1 LTGFDILA
9 GLVLLVSGLV
19 GYARGATR
27 EVTTVIAFLLAVAA
41 AVIGLRFTGPIARHF
56 IHTSWMA
63 NAAAALTLFIVAYIA
78 LRMVGGALTRSVRQT
93 ATLSGLDRVLGFG
106 IGLVRAL
113 VILGAFALL
122 IDAATPPERKP
133 DWFLT
138 ARLYPLARASGAV
151 LEALAPKGL
160 AVANSVAPAI
170 HDAVRD
176 ANGADAPPPA
186 RPAAR
191 SARGRSPGYSAD
203 QRKSLDDL
211 VEKTR

>member
-41 AVIGLRFTGPIARHF
+41 AVIGLRFTSPIARHF
-56 IHTSWMA
+56 IHTPWMA
-63 NAAAALTLFIVAYIA
+63 NAAAALALFIVAYIA
-78 LRMVGGALTRSVRQT
+78 FRMVGGALTRSVRQT
-93 ATLSGLDRVLGFG
+93 ATLSGVDRVLGFG
-106 IGLVRAL
+106 IGLIRGL
-113 VILGAFALL
+113 VVLGAFALL

-133 DWFLT
+133 AWFLT
-138 ARLYPLARASGAV
+138 ARLYPLARASGAA

-160 AVANSVAPAI
+160 EVAHSVAPVI
-170 HDAVRD
+170 HDAVD
-176 ANGADAPPPA
+176 GVDDTASPSPAQPGARPA
-186 RPAAR
+186 RPHPR
-191 SARGRSPGYSAD
+191 GYSDD

-211 VEKTR
+211 VEKSR